1 VEVTDVLRERMQE
14 PGGLRLTSL
23 VSLLFHSLLAAGLI
37 YGPIRWLP
45 HPTAED
51 KPVMTI
57 TLGGAG
63 TGPKS
68 GGLTAI
74 GGRPIQTTEPP
85 PLKAEPI
92 RAPAAKVP
100 EMTTPTPKVVAK
112 PVVPVKVP
120 APTVESAPP
129 EARGKTP
136 TRGDEV
142 RAGSAVAETGTRGQ
156 GFGLATGG
164 GAGSGSTLDVA
175 DFCCPD
181 YLILM
186 TDRIRNNWSQQ
197 VEVAG
202 IVLVRFTIQRDGS
215 LTDATVER
223 SSGYSSLDL
232 NARRAVQVTRQLP
245 PLPAAFPNPTLTVHL
260 NFQYQR

>member
-1 VEVTDVLRERMQE
+1 MEVTDVLRERMRE
-14 PGGLRLTSL
+14 PDGLRLTAL
-23 VSLLFHSLLAAGLI
+23 VSLLFHSLLAAALI

-45 HPTAED
+45 RPADKD

-57 TLGGAG
+57 TLGGASA
-63 TGPKS
+63 GPKS
-68 GGLTAI
+68 GGLTPI
-74 GGRPIQTTEPP
+74 GGRPVQTTEPP

-112 PVVPVKVP
+112 PVAPVKAP
-120 APTVESAPP
+120 APAVESAPA

-136 TRGDEV
+136 TRGEEV

-186 TDRIRNNWSQQ
+186 RDRIQSNWSQQ
-197 VEVAG
+197 VEVPG
-202 IVLVRFTIQRDGS
+202 ITVVKFTIQRDGT
-215 LTDATVER
+215 LTDIS
-223 SSGYSSLDL
+223 SSG
-232 NARRAVQVTRQLP
+232 RAVIRLWI
-245 PLPAAFPNPTLTVHL
+245 
-260 NFQYQR
+260 

>member
-1 VEVTDVLRERMQE
+1 
-14 PGGLRLTSL
+14 
-23 VSLLFHSLLAAGLI
+23 
-37 YGPIRWLP
+37 
-45 HPTAED
+45 
-51 KPVMTI
+51 MTI

-68 GGLTAI
+68 GGLTPI
-74 GGRPIQTTEPP
+74 GGRPVQTTEPP

-100 EMTTPTPKVVAK
+100 EMTTPKVVSKPVATPK
-112 PVVPVKVP
+112 P
-120 APTVESAPP
+120 APPPVESVPD
-129 EARGKTP
+129 ARGKTP

-142 RAGSAVAETGTRGQ
+142 RAGSAVAETGARGQ
-156 GFGLATGG
+156 GFGLASGG

-186 TDRIRNNWSQQ
+186 IDRIRSNWSQL
-197 VEVAG
+197 VEVPG
-202 IVLVRFTIQRDGS
+202 TVVVKFTIQKDGS
-215 LTDATVER
+215 LTEAIVER
-223 SSGYSSLDL
+223 SSGYASLDL
-232 NARRAVQVTRQLP
+232 NAQRAIKVTRQLP

>member
-1 VEVTDVLRERMQE
+1 MEVTDVLRERMQE
-14 PGGLRLTSL
+14 PDGLRLTAL
-23 VSLLFHSLLAAGLI
+23 VSLLCHALLAAGLL
-37 YGPIRWLP
+37 YGPIRWASRP
-45 HPTAED
+45 VAQD

-63 TGPKS
+63 TGPRS
-68 GGLTAI
+68 GGLTAM
-74 GGRPIQTTEPP
+74 GGRPVQTTEPP

-100 EMTTPTPKVVAK
+100 EMTTPK
-112 PVVPVKVP
+112 PVVTKPVTAPKP
-120 APTVESAPP
+120 APPVESAPA

-136 TRGDEV
+136 VRGEEV
-142 RAGSAVAETGTRGQ
+142 RAGSAVAETGARGH
-156 GFGLATGG
+156 GFGLASGG
-164 GAGSGSTLDVA
+164 GPGSGSTLDVA

-186 TDRIRNNWSQQ
+186 SERIQSNWSQQ
-197 VEVAG
+197 VEVPG
-202 IVLVRFTIQRDGS
+202 TVIVKFTIQRDGS
-215 LTDATVER
+215 LTDPVVEL

-232 NARRAVQVTRQLP
+232 NALRAIRLTRQLV

-260 NFQYQR
+260 NFKYQR

>member
-1 VEVTDVLRERMQE
+1 VLRERMQE
-14 PGGLRLTSL
+14 PQGLRLTSL
-23 VSLLFHSLLAAGLI
+23 VSLLFHSLLAAGLL

-45 HPTAED
+45 HPAPEE
-51 KPVMTI
+51 KAVMTI

-74 GGRPIQTTEPP
+74 GGRPIQTTEPAP
-85 PLKAEPI
+85 KPEPV
-92 RAPAAKVP
+92 RAPAAKTP
-100 EMTTPTPKVVAK
+100 EMTTPKIVTK
-112 PVVPVKVP
+112 PVAPVKT
-120 APTVESAPP
+120 APTPAVESAPA

-186 TDRIRNNWSQQ
+186 TDRIRSNWSQQ

-215 LTDATVER
+215 LTEATVER

-245 PLPAAFPNPTLTVHL
+245 PLPAAFPNPSLTVHL

>member
-1 VEVTDVLRERMQE
+1 MDVTDVLRERMRE
-14 PGGLRLTSL
+14 PGGLRMTSL
-23 VSLLFHSLLAAGLI
+23 VSLLFHSLLAAGLV

-45 HPTAED
+45 HPADKE

-57 TLGGAG
+57 TLGGASA
-63 TGPKS
+63 GPKS
-68 GGLTAI
+68 GGLTPI
-74 GGRPIQTTEPP
+74 GGRPVQTTEPP

-100 EMTTPTPKVVAK
+100 EMTAPKVESKPVATPK
-112 PVVPVKVP
+112 P
-120 APTVESAPP
+120 APPPVESAPA

-156 GFGLATGG
+156 GFGLASGG

-186 TDRIRNNWSQQ
+186 RDRIQSNWSQQ
-197 VEVAG
+197 VEVPG
-202 IVLVRFTIQRDGS
+202 VTVVKFTIQRDGT
-215 LTDATVER
+215 LTDISSER
-223 SSGYSSLDL
+223 TSGYSSLDL
-232 NARRAVQVTRQLP
+232 NARRAVQLTRQLP
-245 PLPAAFPNPTLTVHL
+245 PLPKEFPNPTLTVHL
-260 NFQYQR
+260 NFQYLR

>member
-1 VEVTDVLRERMQE
+1 MEVSDVLRERMQE
-14 PGGLRLTSL
+14 PSGLRLTSL
-23 VSLLFHSLLAAGLI
+23 VSLLFHSLLAAGLV

-45 HPTAED
+45 RAAAEN

-74 GGRPIQTTEPP
+74 GGRPVQTTEPP

-100 EMTTPTPKVVAK
+100 EMTTAPPKVVAK
-112 PVVPVKVP
+112 PAVPVKVP

-142 RAGSAVAETGTRGQ
+142 RAGSAVAETGARGQ
-156 GFGLATGG
+156 GFGLASGG

-186 TDRIRNNWSQQ
+186 TDRIRSNWSQL
-197 VEVAG
+197 VEVSG
-202 IVLVRFTIQRDGS
+202 LTVVKFTIQRDGT
-215 LTDATVER
+215 LTDIISEQT
-223 SSGYSSLDL
+223 SGYSSLDL

-260 NFQYQR
+260 NFKYSR

>member
-1 VEVTDVLRERMQE
+1 MEVTDVLRERMKE
-14 PGGLRLTSL
+14 PSGLRAMSL
-23 VSLLFHSLLAAGLI
+23 VSMLVHTLVAAGLVF
-37 YGPIRWLP
+37 GPIRWVSRP
-45 HPTAED
+45 VAQD

-63 TGPKS
+63 EGPKS
-68 GGLTAI
+68 GGLTAM
-74 GGRPIQTTEPP
+74 GGRPVQTTEPP
-85 PLKAEPI
+85 PLKAEPL

-100 EMTTPTPKVVAK
+100 EMTIPKVVSK
-112 PVVPVKVP
+112 PVVAPKP
-120 APTVESAPP
+120 APPPVESAPDD
-129 EARGKTP
+129 AHGKTP
-136 TRGDEV
+136 VRGAEV
-142 RAGSAVAETGTRGQ
+142 HAGSAVAETGARGQ

-186 TDRIRNNWSQQ
+186 IDRIRSNWSQQ
-197 VEVAG
+197 VEVGGAT
-202 IVLVRFTIQRDGS
+202 VVKFTIQRDGTLS
-215 LTDATVER
+215 DIESER

-232 NARRAVQVTRQLP
+232 NARRAVQITRQLP

>member
-1 VEVTDVLRERMQE
+1 MEVTDVLLARMQE
-14 PGGLRLTSL
+14 PAGFRTTAL
-23 VSLLFHSLLAAGLI
+23 VSLLFHSLAAAVLAF
-37 YGPIRWLP
+37 GPIRWFAP
-45 HPTAED
+45 QAAPD

-74 GGRPIQTTEPP
+74 GGRPVQTTEPA

-100 EMTTPTPKVVAK
+100 EMTTPKVIAK
-112 PVVPVKVP
+112 PVAVPKP
-120 APTVESAPP
+120 APPPVEPVP
-129 EARGKTP
+129 EAKGKTP
-136 TRGDEV
+136 TRGDQV
-142 RAGSAVAETGTRGQ
+142 RAGSAVAETGARGQ
-156 GFGLATGG
+156 GFGLASGG

-186 TDRIRNNWSQQ
+186 IERIRSNWSQL
-197 VEVAG
+197 VEVNGA
-202 IVLVRFTIQRDGS
+202 VLVKFTIQRDGS
-215 LTDATVER
+215 LTDAIVEQ
-223 SSGYSSLDL
+223 SSGYASLDL
-232 NARRAVQVTRQLP
+232 NAQRAIKITRQLP

>member
-1 VEVTDVLRERMQE
+1 MDVTDVLRERMQE
-14 PGGLRLTSL
+14 PHGLRMTSL
-23 VSLLFHSLLAAGLI
+23 VSLLFHSLVAAGLV

-45 HPTAED
+45 RPAPKE

-57 TLGGAG
+57 TLGGASA
-63 TGPKS
+63 GPKS
-68 GGLTAI
+68 GGLTPI
-74 GGRPIQTTEPP
+74 GGRPVQTTEPP

-100 EMTTPTPKVVAK
+100 EMTTPKVESKPVATPK
-112 PVVPVKVP
+112 P
-120 APTVESAPP
+120 APPPVQSAPA

-142 RAGSAVAETGTRGQ
+142 RAGSAVAETGSRGQ
-156 GFGLATGG
+156 GFGLASGG

-186 TDRIRNNWSQQ
+186 RDRIQSNWSQQ
-197 VEVAG
+197 VEVPG
-202 IVLVRFTIQRDGS
+202 VTIVKFTIQRDGT
-215 LTDATVER
+215 LTDISSER
-223 SSGYSSLDL
+223 TSGYSSLDL
-232 NARRAVQVTRQLP
+232 NARRAVQLTRQLP
-245 PLPAAFPNPTLTVHL
+245 PLPKEFPNPTLTVHL

>member
-1 VEVTDVLRERMQE
+1 MDVTDVLRERMQE
-14 PGGLRLTSL
+14 PTGLRMTSL
-23 VSLLFHSLLAAGLI
+23 VSLLFHSLLAAGLV

-45 HPTAED
+45 PPVAKD

-68 GGLTAI
+68 GGLTPI
-74 GGRPIQTTEPP
+74 GGRPVQTTEPP

-100 EMTTPTPKVVAK
+100 EMTTPKVVSKPVATPK
-112 PVVPVKVP
+112 P
-120 APTVESAPP
+120 APPPVESVPD
-129 EARGKTP
+129 ARGKTP

-142 RAGSAVAETGTRGQ
+142 RAGSAVAETGARGQ
-156 GFGLATGG
+156 GFGLASGG

-186 TDRIRNNWSQQ
+186 IDRIRSNWSQL
-197 VEVAG
+197 VEVPG
-202 IVLVRFTIQRDGS
+202 TVVVKFTIQKDGS
-215 LTDATVER
+215 LTEAIVER
-223 SSGYSSLDL
+223 SSGYASLDL
-232 NARRAVQVTRQLP
+232 NAQRAIKVTRQLP

>member
-14 PGGLRLTSL
+14 PQGLRLTSL
-23 VSLLFHSLLAAGLI
+23 VSLLFHSLLAAALL

-45 HPTAED
+45 RPAAEE

-74 GGRPIQTTEPP
+74 GGRPIQTTEPAP
-85 PLKAEPI
+85 KPEPV
-92 RAPAAKVP
+92 RAPAAKTP
-100 EMTTPTPKVVAK
+100 EMTTPKVVAK
-112 PVVPVKVP
+112 PVAPVKAAP
-120 APTVESAPP
+120 APAVESAPP

-142 RAGSAVAETGTRGQ
+142 RAGSAVAETGSRGH

-186 TDRIRNNWSQQ
+186 IDRIRSNWSQL
-197 VEVAG
+197 VEVPG
-202 IVLVRFTIQRDGS
+202 TTVVKFTIQRDGT
-215 LTDATVER
+215 LTDITSEVT
-223 SSGYSSLDL
+223 SGYSSLDL
-232 NARRAVQVTRQLP
+232 NARRAIQVTRQLA
-245 PLPAAFPNPTLTVHL
+245 PLPAAFSNPTLTVHL

>member
-1 VEVTDVLRERMQE
+1 M
-14 PGGLRLTSL
+14 
-23 VSLLFHSLLAAGLI
+23 
-37 YGPIRWLP
+37 
-45 HPTAED
+45 
-51 KPVMTI
+51 
-57 TLGGAG
+57 
-63 TGPKS
+63 
-68 GGLTAI
+68 
-74 GGRPIQTTEPP
+74 GGRPVQATEPP

-100 EMTTPTPKVVAK
+100 EMTTPRVIAK
-112 PVVPVKVP
+112 PVVTPKP
-120 APTVESAPP
+120 APPPVESAPA
-129 EARGKTP
+129 EAHGKTP
-136 TRGDEV
+136 VRGEQV
-142 RAGSAVAETGTRGQ
+142 HAGSAVAETVARGQ
-156 GFGLATGG
+156 GFGLASGG

-186 TDRIRNNWSQQ
+186 IDRIRSNWSQQ
-197 VEVAG
+197 VEVPG
-202 IVLVRFTIQRDGS
+202 IVIVKFTIQRDGS
-215 LTDATVER
+215 LTDTIVES

>member
-1 VEVTDVLRERMQE
+1 MEVTDVLRARMQE
-14 PGGLRLTSL
+14 PDGLRTTAL
-23 VSLLFHSLLAAGLI
+23 VSLLFHSLVAAGLAF
-37 YGPIRWLP
+37 GPIRWLTP
-45 HPTAED
+45 QAAPD

-74 GGRPIQTTEPP
+74 GGRPVQTTEPP

-100 EMTTPTPKVVAK
+100 EMTAPKVVAK
-112 PVVPVKVP
+112 PVATPKP
-120 APTVESAPP
+120 APPPVESVPD
-129 EARGKTP
+129 ARGKTP

-142 RAGSAVAETGTRGQ
+142 RAGSAVAETGSRGQ

-181 YLILM
+181 YLIVM
-186 TDRIRNNWSQQ
+186 IDRIRSNWSQL
-197 VEVAG
+197 VEVPG
-202 IVLVRFTIQRDGS
+202 NVLVKFTIQRDGS
-215 LTDATVER
+215 LTDVTVER
-223 SSGYSSLDL
+223 SSGYDSLDL
-232 NARRAVQVTRQLP
+232 NAQRAIRITRQLP
-245 PLPAAFPNPTLTVHL
+245 PLPAQFPNPTLTVHL

>member
-1 VEVTDVLRERMQE
+1 MQE
-14 PGGLRLTSL
+14 PDGIRTTAL
-23 VSLLFHSLLAAGLI
+23 VSLLFHSLLLLGVA
-37 YGPIRWLP
+37 YGPIRWFAP
-45 HPTAED
+45 PAAQD

-63 TGPKS
+63 QGPKS

-74 GGRPIQTTEPP
+74 GGRPVQTTEPP

-100 EMTTPTPKVVAK
+100 EMTTPKAVTK
-112 PVVPVKVP
+112 PVAMPKP
-120 APTVESAPP
+120 APPPVESVP
-129 EARGKTP
+129 EARGKTL

-142 RAGSAVAETGTRGQ
+142 RAGSAVAETGARGQ

-186 TDRIRNNWSQQ
+186 IDRIRSNWSQL
-197 VEVAG
+197 VEVPG
-202 IVLVRFTIQRDGS
+202 TVMVKFTIQRDGS
-215 LTDATVER
+215 LTEAVVER
-223 SSGYSSLDL
+223 SSGYASLDL
-232 NARRAVQVTRQLP
+232 NARRAVQLTRQLP
-245 PLPAAFPNPTLTVHL
+245 PLPGAFPNPTLTVHL

>member
-1 VEVTDVLRERMQE
+1 MEVTDVLRERMQE

-45 HPTAED
+45 HPAAQD

-74 GGRPIQTTEPP
+74 GGRPVQTTEPAP
-85 PLKAEPI
+85 KPEPV

-100 EMTTPTPKVVAK
+100 EMTTPTVVAK
-112 PVVPVKVP
+112 PAAAPPKPV
-120 APTVESAPP
+120 APPVESAPV

-136 TRGDEV
+136 TRGEEV
-142 RAGSAVAETGTRGQ
+142 RTGSAIAETGARGQ
-156 GFGLATGG
+156 GFGLASGG

-186 TDRIRNNWSQQ
+186 TDRIRSNWSQL
-197 VEVAG
+197 VEVSG
-202 IVLVRFTIQRDGS
+202 ITVVKFTIQRDGT
-215 LTDATVER
+215 LTDITSER
-223 SSGYSSLDL
+223 TSGYSSLDL

-245 PLPAAFPNPTLTVHL
+245 PLPTAFPNPTLTVHL

>member
-1 VEVTDVLRERMQE
+1 MEVTDVLRERMQE
-14 PGGLRLTSL
+14 PPGLRLTSL

-45 HPTAED
+45 RPAAED

-74 GGRPIQTTEPP
+74 GGRPIQTTEPAP
-85 PLKAEPI
+85 KPEPI

-112 PVVPVKVP
+112 PVAPVKVP
-120 APTVESAPP
+120 APPVESAPA

-142 RAGSAVAETGTRGQ
+142 RAGSAVAETGARGQ
-156 GFGLATGG
+156 GFGLASGG
-164 GAGSGSTLDVA
+164 GAGSGSRLDVA

-186 TDRIRNNWSQQ
+186 TDRIRSNWSQL
-197 VEVAG
+197 VEVSGAT
-202 IVLVRFTIQRDGS
+202 VVKFTIQRDGS
-215 LTDATVER
+215 LTDIISEQ

-245 PLPAAFPNPTLTVHL
+245 PLPPAFPNPTLTVHL

>member
-1 VEVTDVLRERMQE
+1 VLRERMQE
-14 PGGLRLTSL
+14 PPGLRLTSL

-45 HPTAED
+45 RPAAED

-74 GGRPIQTTEPP
+74 GGRPIQTTEPAP
-85 PLKAEPI
+85 KPEPI

-112 PVVPVKVP
+112 PVAPVKVP
-120 APTVESAPP
+120 APPVESAPA

-142 RAGSAVAETGTRGQ
+142 RAGSAVAETGARGQ
-156 GFGLATGG
+156 GFGLASGG
-164 GAGSGSTLDVA
+164 GAGSGSRLDVA

-186 TDRIRNNWSQQ
+186 TDRIRSNWSQL
-197 VEVAG
+197 VEVSGAT
-202 IVLVRFTIQRDGS
+202 VVKFTIQRDGS
-215 LTDATVER
+215 LTDIISEQ

-245 PLPAAFPNPTLTVHL
+245 PLPPAFPNPTLTVHL

>member
-1 VEVTDVLRERMQE
+1 MEVTDVLRERMQE
-14 PGGLRLTSL
+14 PDGLRLTAL
-23 VSLLFHSLLAAGLI
+23 VSMLCHALLVAALV
-37 YGPIRWLP
+37 YGPIRWASRP
-45 HPTAED
+45 VAQD

-63 TGPKS
+63 TGPRS
-68 GGLTAI
+68 GGLTAM
-74 GGRPIQTTEPP
+74 GGRPVQTTEPP

-100 EMTTPTPKVVAK
+100 EMTTPKVVTKPVATPK
-112 PVVPVKVP
+112 P
-120 APTVESAPP
+120 APPPVDTAPA
-129 EARGKTP
+129 EAHGKTP
-136 TRGDEV
+136 VRGDEV
-142 RAGSAVAETGTRGQ
+142 RAGSAVAETGARGQ
-156 GFGLATGG
+156 GFGLASGG

-186 TDRIRNNWSQQ
+186 SDRIQSNWSQQ

-202 IVLVRFTIQRDGS
+202 AVVVKFTIQRDGS
-215 LTDATVER
+215 LTDATVES

-232 NARRAVQVTRQLP
+232 NALRAVRLTRQLP

-260 NFQYQR
+260 NFKYQR

>member
-14 PGGLRLTSL
+14 PPGLRLTSL

-45 HPTAED
+45 RPAAED

-74 GGRPIQTTEPP
+74 GGRPIQTTEPAP
-85 PLKAEPI
+85 KPEPI

-112 PVVPVKVP
+112 PVAPVKVP
-120 APTVESAPP
+120 APPVESAPA

-142 RAGSAVAETGTRGQ
+142 RAGSAVAETGARGQ
-156 GFGLATGG
+156 GFGLASGG
-164 GAGSGSTLDVA
+164 GAGSGSRLDVA

-186 TDRIRNNWSQQ
+186 TDRIRSNWSQL
-197 VEVAG
+197 VEVSGAT
-202 IVLVRFTIQRDGS
+202 VVKFTIQRDGS
-215 LTDATVER
+215 LTDIISEQ

-245 PLPAAFPNPTLTVHL
+245 PLPPAFPNPTLTVHL